1 MLSFVSSPDYL
12 RSAEMT
18 EVMMSTPA
26 MDEIGLSP
34 RKDGLSYQV
43 SARSSAELP
52 GLGRG
57 FALGNVIAR
66 PAVRAAR

>member
-1 MLSFVSSPDYL
+1 MLSFISSPDYL

-43 SARSSAELP
+43 SAGAPVEPP
-52 GLGRG
+52 GLDHGL
-57 FALGNVIAR
+57 APVNVIAG
-66 PAVRAAR
+66 PAVRAGQ